1 MHNAHFVG
9 SKTPSELFII
19 PTEAREIT
27 EIPNIVPEEA
37 IIEEQ
42 IVEFSVTIA
51 DPGYSELVLSDP
63 AAPQWFMF
71 LTNFLGSKIFVFWD
85 FGSLNFGRSDDMS
98 VRYAVVFETNGED
111 HEEESISTI
120 EPGTGT
126 GTVVYTNGHRL
137 KDMVYM
143 ALNVETSLPVDI
155 HTLSF
160 EPDPTV
166 SLREELEATTLETL
180 PEEGVGHTEV
190 FFPTVAVGEDYLEAF
205 TDTPEEYTI
214 VPFSDSVIVLPAEAT
229 TGSTPD
235 TPTVDISEGPP
246 SVEAVEETVVDARD
260 ETLDEE
266 ATDETLG
273 IEEPPVDVT
282 EEMIEVEETVDATE
296 ETINVKP
303 AEDATEE
310 TLDIEE
316 TVDARQDYL
325 WVWPPVTTLA
335 AIMEQPATEETLD
348 VEETVDATEEDN
360 LWVWP
365 PVTTLAAITE
375 QPATEETLD
384 VEETVDATE
393 EDYLWVWPP
402 VTTLAA
408 ITEQPATEE
417 TLDVEETVDATEEDY
432 LWVWPPV
439 TRTSVMEQPTT
450 KLITLF
456 PPEKDADE
464 ETLPTVEPEEDEG
477 PTTTEAALDEQPD
490 RENLI
495 ITTTA
500 YQDIEPASIKTFT
513 TATQS
518 QTMPSSEDDIIQA
531 EPEEVPSASIPAIA
545 PGPSEG
551 GDTVREQEPLETA
564 VDIST
569 DDSDMQED
577 VEKVEK
583 DGTEAADML
592 DEFGSGLEG
601 PFESTAAP
609 GLRHMRTPLMATTEK
624 AKEMVVF
631 FSLRVTNI
639 MFSEDLF
646 NKSSPEYM
654 SLENTFLEL
663 LLPYLQSNLT
673 GFKQLEI
680 LNFRNGSVVVNSKMK
695 LDKDVPH
702 NMTKAVHC
710 VLEDFCNTASKRLDI
725 EIDSRYLDIEPADQA
740 NPCKFLACNEFSQCM
755 VNSWTEEAECLCDP
769 GYSTMDGLP
778 CQSICNLDPD
788 YCFNG
793 GLWKYWHYHGVRCNE
808 LVLLPVDPTIF
819 IACLVGSL
827 TLVCAI
833 IGILVFIN
841 KKCIGTRKTM
851 NLVHTLVPY
860 DFENTLR
867 VNPVFENDDGVLT
880 QVSSISTPPAWR
892 SGAGSSQT
900 EQEAFCSIENIHLSI
915 KIPRQLY
922 TTRHDKL
929 VSEMVDLHPCIPHNK
944 MWRPPNEYRTCCL
957 LRASDNECF
966 EETVL

>member
-1 MHNAHFVG
+1 MVATRVAEQEKIKQQSG
-9 SKTPSELFII
+9 EVSTAGGTEIEKCSKTPSELFII

-63 AAPQWFMF
+63 AAPQYHDITRDLHDTMVHVFDKLPGF
-71 LTNFLGSKIFVFWD
+71 KDLRVLGFRFVE
-85 FGSLNFGRSDDMS
+85 LRSDDMS

-229 TGSTPD
+229 TASTPD
-235 TPTVDISEGPP
+235 TPPVDISEGPP

-282 EEMIEVEETVDATE
+282 EERIEVEETVDATE

-335 AIMEQPATEETLD
+335 AITEQPATEETLD

-408 ITEQPATEE
+408 ITEQHATEE

-456 PPEKDADE
+456 PPEKDAVDE

-500 YQDIEPASIKTFT
+500 YQDVEPASIKTFT

-609 GLRHMRTPLMATTEK
+609 GLRHMSTPLMATTEK

-663 LLPYLQSNLT
+663 
-673 GFKQLEI
+673 
-680 LNFRNGSVVVNSKMK
+680 
-695 LDKDVPH
+695 
-702 NMTKAVHC
+702 
-710 VLEDFCNTASKRLDI
+710 
-725 EIDSRYLDIEPADQA
+725 
-740 NPCKFLACNEFSQCM
+740 
-755 VNSWTEEAECLCDP
+755 
-769 GYSTMDGLP
+769 
-778 CQSICNLDPD
+778 
-788 YCFNG
+788 
-793 GLWKYWHYHGVRCNE
+793 
-808 LVLLPVDPTIF
+808 
-819 IACLVGSL
+819 
-827 TLVCAI
+827 
-833 IGILVFIN
+833 
-841 KKCIGTRKTM
+841 
-851 NLVHTLVPY
+851 
-860 DFENTLR
+860 
-867 VNPVFENDDGVLT
+867 
-880 QVSSISTPPAWR
+880 
-892 SGAGSSQT
+892 
-900 EQEAFCSIENIHLSI
+900 
-915 KIPRQLY
+915 
-922 TTRHDKL
+922 
-929 VSEMVDLHPCIPHNK
+929 
-944 MWRPPNEYRTCCL
+944 
-957 LRASDNECF
+957 
-966 EETVL
+966 